1 MGAALFP
8 IAAGL
13 GILETATSI
22 IGQNRA
28 AQAQRDALELS
39 KDAAALQTQQRLLA
53 IEQKKQ
59 FVEGQLRLDNLARQ
73 QEQAIAVN
81 QLGMQEQ
88 AINLQL
94 QQEALNNQ
102 ANVGLIQGQQARDTG
117 QLNNQFF
124 VQQQQIAARDALE
137 RQGRDLNFVTSN
149 AALELSNESQLAG
162 QTADLRNN
170 LAAIDN
176 RNIEVKSAV
185 ANQLDELAQEFQTA
199 SAAQRENLRNKAI
212 AAVQLSTG
220 TELSQSDRALLAEQE
235 SAMIRNM
242 VEGALRGGRSRDL
255 IREAE
260 KFQLAELQN
269 QRNNAI
275 GDFQNTRL
283 LSDANFGVRR
293 GQIMGENKVRATQAD
308 VQNRLANADIS
319 LNRQLAQ
326 LGIDHNAAL
335 QLNLND
341 VNTQRQLAQLGLD
354 QAAIDVLR
362 TAQAN
367 SFELGNAQADLN
379 KNFANLALD
388 ANRLSVQSA
397 GAAERANISAQQ
409 QAIRSPGALGF
420 LSGMAG
426 GLGQLAGTGILSGIG
441 IPGASPTNP
450 LYNPPSQIS
459 YGLSGPSFNTPFT
472 PPFNPNA
479 NSVPVPASG
488 ELVFSS
494 PDFGNQYQL
503 SGPKFRSF

>member
-13 GILETATSI
+13 GLLETATSI
-22 IGQNRA
+22 IGQNKA

-39 KDAAALQTQQRLLA
+39 KNTAALQTQQRLLA
-53 IEQKKQ
+53 IEQKKA

-94 QQEALNNQ
+94 QQEAFNQQ
-102 ANVGLIQGQQARDTG
+102 ANQGLIQGQQARDTG
-117 QLNNQFF
+117 QLTNEFF
-124 VQQQQIAARDALE
+124 VQQQQLQARDALE
-137 RQGRDLNFVTSN
+137 RQGRDLNFLTAD
-149 AALELSNESQLAG
+149 AALELSNESQLSG
-162 QTADLRNN
+162 QTADLRNA
-170 LAAIDN
+170 LAAVDN
-176 RNIEVKSAV
+176 RNIELRSAV

-199 SAAQRENLRNKAI
+199 SAGQREALRNKAI

-220 TELSQSDRALLAEQE
+220 GDLSQSDRALLAEQE
-235 SAMIRNM
+235 NAMIRNM
-242 VEGALRGGRSRDL
+242 VEGAMRGGRSRDL

-269 QRNNAI
+269 QRSNAI

-283 LSDANFGVRR
+283 LSDANFGVRQ
-293 GQIMGENKVRATQAD
+293 GQLMGENRIATTEANVR
-308 VQNRLANADIS
+308 NRLANANIN

-354 QAAIDVLR
+354 QKSLDVLR

-367 SFELGNAQADLN
+367 SFELSNAQAELN

-397 GAAERANISAQQ
+397 GAAERAALSAQQ
-409 QAIRSPGALGF
+409 QSIRSPGAIGF
-420 LSGMAG
+420 LSGIAG
-426 GLGQLAGTGILSGIG
+426 DLGQLAGTGILSGIG
-441 IPGASPTNP
+441 IPSAPPSNP
-450 LYNPPSQIS
+450 LYTGGSTS
-459 YGLSGPSFNTPFT
+459 TFNTPFT

-479 NSVPVPASG
+479 GA
-488 ELVFSS
+488 
-494 PDFGNQYQL
+494 QTYQL
-503 SGPKFRSF
+503 SGPTFRSF